1 MFVSYDKDFS
11 LGKKRKKK
19 MLWKYN
25 IREDM
30 YSYVFKN
37 SLNSRWQHVVFNAM
51 TFIGAWATIRYGVTA
66 NDVSSLEVVFSGHR
80 RIEQESI
87 EAPFVPPWFL
97 PAMFL
102 LPLNA
107 KSFQPF

>member
-1 MFVSYDKDFS
+1 
-11 LGKKRKKK
+11 
-19 MLWKYN
+19 
-25 IREDM
+25 M

-66 NDVSSLEVVFSGHR
+66 NDVSSLEIVFSGHR